1 MEQTASLMV
10 DNGEVI
16 TGSAPGNLRQLNA
29 KAGLYIGTV
38 YVYMPFLE
46 IYPSL
51 NLLPAYSIDT

>member
-29 KAGLYIGTV
+29 KAGLYIGNGARWKKKNVGLCALT
-38 YVYMPFLE
+38 
-46 IYPSL
+46 S
-51 NLLPAYSIDT
+51 DTLS